1 MSSSSHSAQGAQPA
15 RSSAQGRPS
24 AQEAHL
30 AQGAQEAQPERRRD
44 GKRRVAVAWGAQ
56 TLALFG
62 VWMAFSGHTEIEFLL
77 WGALA
82 ALAGT
87 ATTHWLFAGA
97 RESRYEHEARPVGAQ
112 ARIALRA
119 VPYALWLAWEIAL
132 SSLHVAYL
140 VLRPGAPV
148 APSLV
153 EFETSLRSESAQV
166 LLAQSIT
173 LTPGTLTVD
182 VSNGKF
188 LAHCLSAKSRQG
200 LEEGDIQR
208 KVAWVF
214 GESAPER
221 VELRDVTTWEEVLP

>member
-1 MSSSSHSAQGAQPA
+1 MSGNSHSAQGPN
-15 RSSAQGRPS
+15 
-24 AQEAHL
+24 
-30 AQGAQEAQPERRRD
+30 PEQRRD
-44 GKRRVAVAWGAQ
+44 SKKRVAAVWAVQ
-56 TLALFG
+56 TLLLFG
-62 VWMAFSGHTEIEFLL
+62 VWLAFSGHMEIEFLL

-82 ALAGT
+82 AFAGT

-97 RESRYEHEARPVGAQ
+97 RESRYEHSARPFAEEARM
-112 ARIALRA
+112 ALRFA
-119 VPYALWLAWEIAL
+119 PYALWLAWAVAL

-140 VLRPGAPV
+140 VLWPRAPV

-153 EFETSLRSESAQV
+153 EFETSLQSESAQV

-182 VSNGKF
+182 VSNGKL

-200 LEEGDIQR
+200 LEEGGIQR

>member
-1 MSSSSHSAQGAQPA
+1 MSSSSHSAQRAQPA
-15 RSSAQGRPS
+15 QSTSSAQP
-24 AQEAHL
+24 
-30 AQGAQEAQPERRRD
+30 AQPDRGRD
-44 GKRRVAVAWGAQ
+44 SKRRIAVAWGVQ
-56 TLALFG
+56 TLLLFG

-77 WGALA
+77 WGAAA

-87 ATTHWLFAGA
+87 ATTHWLFSGA
-97 RESRYEHEARPVGAQ
+97 RESRYEHESRPAGAQ
-112 ARIALRA
+112 ARMALRF

-153 EFETSLRSESAQV
+153 EFETSLQSESAQV

-188 LAHCLSAKSRQG
+188 LAHCLSEKSRQG